1 VDDIKVL
8 LVDDEPGIRDIIKE
22 YMAGG
27 GYEADEAGDGLT
39 ALGML
44 EGKKYDIVVLDIMM
58 PGMDGWS
65 VARNIRKNSDIPI
78 IMLSARGEEYDKL
91 LGFDMGIDDYMVK
104 PFSPKEL
111 LARIRALTLRRRR
124 DVVSSGRKL
133 EFGSLIVDLDGRK
146 VMNFSEVL
154 QLTPKEFELLSF
166 LAGNPGKAFTR
177 DHILSA
183 VWGYDFEGDDR
194 TVDTHIKQLRER
206 LGESRRMIVTV
217 WGTGYKFDPEVM
229 S

>member
-1 VDDIKVL
+1 MDDIKVL

-124 DVVSSGRKL
+124 DVVSSGRRL

-166 LAGNPGKAFTR
+166 LAENPGKAFTR

>member
-1 VDDIKVL
+1 MDEIKVL
-8 LVDDEPGIRDIIKE
+8 LVDDEPGIRDMIKE

-27 GYEADEAGDGLT
+27 GYDADEAGDGLR
-39 ALGML
+39 ALEML

-65 VARNIRKNSDIPI
+65 TARSIRKTSDIPI

-111 LARIRALTLRRRR
+111 LARIKALTSRRRR
-124 DVVSSGRKL
+124 EVIPPVRRL
-133 EFGSLIVDLDGRK
+133 EFGSLIIDLDGRK
-146 VMNFSEVL
+146 VTNSSDVL

-166 LAGNPGKAFTR
+166 LAENPGKAFTR

-217 WGTGYKFDPEVM
+217 WGTGYKFEPEVRQ
-229 S
+229 

>member
-1 VDDIKVL
+1 MDTVKVL
-8 LVDDEPGIRDIIKE
+8 LIDDEPGIRDLIKE

-27 GYEADEAGDGLT
+27 GYEPDEAGDGLI
-39 ALGML
+39 ALEMAS
-44 EGKKYDIVVLDIMM
+44 GKDYDIIVLDIMM

-65 VARNIRKNSDIPI
+65 VARNIRKTSDVPI

-111 LARIRALTLRRRR
+111 LARVRALTARRRR
-124 DVVSSGRKL
+124 ETSGRKL
-133 EFGSLIVDLDGRK
+133 AYGSLVIDLDGRK
-146 VMNFSEVL
+146 VISFGEPL
-154 QLTPKEFELLSF
+154 QLTPKEFELLAF
-166 LAGNPGKAFTR
+166 LAENPGKAFTR

-206 LGESRRMIVTV
+206 LGESRKLIVTV
-217 WGTGYKFDPEVM
+217 WGTGYKFDPEVAR
-229 S
+229 

>member
-27 GYEADEAGDGLT
+27 GYEADEAGDGLK

-111 LARIRALTLRRRR
+111 LARMRALTARRRR

>member
-1 VDDIKVL
+1 MDDIKVL

-111 LARIRALTLRRRR
+111 LARIRALTARRRR

>member
-1 VDDIKVL
+1 MDEIKVL
-8 LVDDEPGIRDIIKE
+8 LVDDEPGIRDLIKE

-27 GYEADEAGDGLT
+27 GYEADEAGDGLR
-39 ALGML
+39 ALEML

-65 VARNIRKNSDIPI
+65 VARNIRKTSDIPI

-111 LARIRALTLRRRR
+111 LARIRALTARRRR
-124 DVVSSGRKL
+124 EVTSSGRRL
-133 EFGSLIVDLDGRK
+133 EFGSLVVDLDGRK
-146 VMNFSEVL
+146 VINSSEVL

-166 LAGNPGKAFTR
+166 LAENPGKAFTR

-217 WGTGYKFDPEVM
+217 WGTGYKFDPEVI

>member
-124 DVVSSGRKL
+124 DVVSSGRRL

-166 LAGNPGKAFTR
+166 LAENPGKAFTR

>member
-1 VDDIKVL
+1 MDDIKVL

-146 VMNFSEVL
+146 VTNLSEVL

-166 LAGNPGKAFTR
+166 LAENPGKAFTR

>member
-1 VDDIKVL
+1 MDELKVL
-8 LVDDEPGIRDIIKE
+8 LVDDEPGIRDMIKE

-27 GYEADEAGDGLT
+27 GYDADEAGDGFR
-39 ALGML
+39 ALLML

-65 VARNIRKNSDIPI
+65 VARNIRKTSDIPI

-111 LARIRALTLRRRR
+111 LARIRALTSRRRR
-124 DVVSSGRKL
+124 EVISPVRRL
-133 EFGSLIVDLDGRK
+133 EFGSLVIDLDGRK
-146 VMNFSEVL
+146 VTNSSEVL

-166 LAGNPGKAFTR
+166 LAENPGKAFTR

-206 LGESRRMIVTV
+206 LKESRRMIVTV

-229 S
+229 P

>member
-1 VDDIKVL
+1 MEEIKVL
-8 LVDDEPGIRDIIKE
+8 LVDDEPGIRDMIKE

-27 GYEADEAGDGLT
+27 GYEADEAGDGLK
-39 ALGML
+39 ALLML

-65 VARNIRKNSDIPI
+65 VARNIRKTSDIPI

-104 PFSPKEL
+104 PFSPREL
-111 LARIRALTLRRRR
+111 LARIRALTARRRR
-124 DVVSSGRKL
+124 EVVSSGRRL
-133 EFGSLIVDLDGRK
+133 EFGSLVVDLDGRK
-146 VMNFSEVL
+146 VMNSSEVL

-166 LAGNPGKAFTR
+166 LAENPGKAFTR

-229 S
+229 P

>member
-1 VDDIKVL
+1 MDDIKVL

>member
-1 VDDIKVL
+1 MDDIKVL

-111 LARIRALTLRRRR
+111 LARIRALTARRRR

-166 LAGNPGKAFTR
+166 LAENPGKAFTR

>member
-1 VDDIKVL
+1 VEEIRVL
-8 LVDDEPGIRDIIKE
+8 LVDDEPGIRDMIKE

-27 GYEADEAGDGLT
+27 GYEPDEAGNGLR
-39 ALGML
+39 ALEML
-44 EGKKYDIVVLDIMM
+44 EVKKYDIVVLDIMM

-65 VARNIRKNSDIPI
+65 VAKGIRKTSDIPI

-111 LARIRALTLRRRR
+111 LARIRALTARRRR
-124 DVVSSGRKL
+124 EVISSGRRL
-133 EFGSLIVDLDGRK
+133 EFGSLVIDLDGRK
-146 VMNFSEVL
+146 VMNSSEAL

-166 LAGNPGKAFTR
+166 LAENPGKAFTR

-206 LGESRRMIVTV
+206 LGESRKMIVTV
-217 WGTGYKFDPEVM
+217 WGTGYKFDPEVGP
-229 S
+229 

>member
-1 VDDIKVL
+1 VDEIKVL
-8 LVDDEPGIRDIIKE
+8 LVDDEPGIRDLIKE

-27 GYEADEAGDGLT
+27 GYEADEAGDGLK
-39 ALGML
+39 ALLML
-44 EGKKYDIVVLDIMM
+44 EGKRYDIVVLDIMM

-65 VARNIRKNSDIPI
+65 VARNIRKTSDIPI

-111 LARIRALTLRRRR
+111 LARIRALTARRRR
-124 DVVSSGRKL
+124 EVTSSGRRL
-133 EFGSLIVDLDGRK
+133 EFGSLVVDLDGRK
-146 VMNFSEVL
+146 VINSSEVL

-166 LAGNPGKAFTR
+166 LAENPGKAFTR

-217 WGTGYKFDPEVM
+217 WGTGYKFDPEVT